1 MPSSELKNSAGDF
14 IVPLL
19 NADDLGEPSRL
30 AAELL
35 RRELERPTI
44 QTENEAIFGPQ
55 DSTGPLEEA
64 MQATEAQD
72 FVNARAWLQII
83 IGLSMPPVPQICEG
97 RDRERRQYKAQI
109 ERDDI
114 LRVARCAL
122 HLLAPLT
129 HDQIIAERLADLSLT
144 KQ

>member
-1 MPSSELKNSAGDF
+1 MPFDEVKNAAGVLV
-14 IVPLL
+14 VPILT
-19 NADDLGEPSRL
+19 AADLGDASTL

-35 RRELERPTI
+35 RQELERPTI
-44 QTENEAIFGPQ
+44 QLENDALFGPE

-64 MQATEAQD
+64 MQAIEAQD
-72 FVNARAWLQII
+72 FVNARGWLQII
-83 IGLSMPPVPQICEG
+83 IGLAMQPVPQICDG
-97 RDRERRQYKAQI
+97 RHRERRQYKAQI